1 MAAEKSLFDLEAYR
15 QEEDEAVRAAARAS
29 TWWEEEW
36 LKFPSVSK
44 QPDGSWRYWCVPADS
59 GVYQDD
65 WPLGERLARE
75 TVAQMRRFPE
85 RSEEHPSEL
94 QSIMRISYA
103 VFCLKKQKMT
113 RQNLKNS
120 MTIPNLT
127 ALMLV
132 RKQYR
137 TRLIAM
143 TIQ

>member
-85 RSEEHPSEL
+85 GSTVLRRILREMDPESTVGQGFLTAIEEMLCQSGPRLQPRSEEHTSEL
-94 QSIMRISYA
+94 QS
-103 VFCLKKQKMT
+103 
-113 RQNLKNS
+113 
-120 MTIPNLT
+120 
-127 ALMLV
+127 LM
-132 RKQYR
+132 
-137 TRLIAM
+137 
-143 TIQ
+143 

>member
-75 TVAQMRRFPE
+75 TVAQMRRFPDGSTVLA
-85 RSEEHPSEL
+85 RSLLEMDPDATVG
-94 QSIMRISYA
+94 QG
-103 VFCLKKQKMT
+103 F
-113 RQNLKNS
+113 
-120 MTIPNLT
+120 LT
-127 ALMLV
+127 AIDEMLWDWKSVVTGKGVSV
-132 RKQYR
+132 RVR
-137 TRLIAM
+137 
-143 TIQ
+143 